1 MPLRNDHDLA
11 TEVDGTMVSRA
22 SRTTV
27 DMAPTGENADRY
39 SALASS
45 WGKSTSYD
53 MVMQATDDPRESEG
67 ESELTT
73 ENYGTFYCH
82 LCKKLDVN
90 HVAMYEYRLRKHM
103 RNRWVH
109 VFEDREDCF

>member
-11 TEVDGTMVSRA
+11 TEVYGTMVSRA

-27 DMAPTGENADRY
+27 DMAPTGESADRY

-53 MVMQATDDPRESEG
+53 MVMEAQATDGPRESED
-67 ESELTT
+67 EDERTT
-73 ENYGTFYCH
+73 ENYGTNHCH
-82 LCKKLDVN
+82 LCKKLDVET
-90 HVAMYEYRLRKHM
+90 YDCRLRRHM
-103 RNRWVH
+103 RTK
-109 VFEDREDCF
+109 